1 MCIRDRPLLGAGSSP
16 EQTLTSLPAL
26 RARLEQLTPA
36 GALQHQQIDHVIA
49 NYGLHAEQV
58 LGQGLDPSD
67 ATPLSAVVPVCRA
80 EWRYNIR
87 FEWAKTSADLLERRS
102 RIAFLD
108 QAEAE
113 RLTPAAESLLLE
125 SSISPINH
133 QPKP

>member
-1 MCIRDRPLLGAGSSP
+1 MDSS
-16 EQTLTSLPAL
+16 EAM
-26 RARLEQLTPA
+26 
-36 GALQHQQIDHVIA
+36 
-49 NYGLHAEQV
+49 
-58 LGQGLDPSD
+58 
-67 ATPLSAVVPVCRA
+67 PLSAVVPVCLA

-113 RLTPAAESLLLE
+113 RLTPEAESLLLA